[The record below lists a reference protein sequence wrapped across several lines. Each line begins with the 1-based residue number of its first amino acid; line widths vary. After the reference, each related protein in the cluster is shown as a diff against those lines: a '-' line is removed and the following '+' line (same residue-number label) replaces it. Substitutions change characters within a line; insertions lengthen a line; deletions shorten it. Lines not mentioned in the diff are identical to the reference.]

1 METVSQSAARLKRA
15 HGAPPPIA
23 LALGAGGARGLAHIE
38 VLEAI
43 DELGLRPVAIAGC
56 SIGAVLGGAYA
67 AGMTGREIRAHVLM
81 LLRNRAEMMSRLL
94 RARVGRIADLLTN
107 FTNPILMDAE
117 VLLDLIWPRLVPDT
131 FDQLRVPLVV
141 VATDYYG
148 RREVIFRSG
157 PLASAVAGSMAI
169 PGLMRPVEVGGCIL
183 VDGGAVN
190 PLPYEHL
197 FATGAYTVAC
207 DVAGGPAEGISRV
220 PAPFEAMFAT
230 AQIMQ
235 RSITNQMLKVR
246 PPDLL
251 VQPEIGAFRAL
262 DFFRATEIL
271 RAAAPVKETVKRS
284 LDACFG

>member
-1 METVSQSAARLKRA
+1 METVSQSAARLKRPR
-15 HGAPPPIA
+15 GVPRPIA
-23 LALGAGGARGLAHIE
+23 VALGAGGARGLAHIE

-43 DELGLRPVAIAGC
+43 DELGIRPVAIAGC

-67 AGMTGREIRAHVLM
+67 AGMTGREIRAHVLA

-107 FTNPILMDAE
+107 FTNPILMDGE
-117 VLLDLIWPRLVPDT
+117 ILLDLIWPRVVPDT
-131 FDQLRVPLVV
+131 FEQLRVPLIV

-148 RREVIFRSG
+148 RREVTFRAG
-157 PLASAVAGSMAI
+157 PLAPAVAGSMAI
-169 PGLMRPVEVGGCIL
+169 PGLIRPVDVGGRIL

-207 DVAGGPAEGISRV
+207 DVAGGPAEGASRM

-246 PPDLL
+246 SPDLI

-262 DFFRATEIL
+262 DFFRAKEIL

-284 LDACFG
+284 LEACFG